1 MADESTSPQE
11 PATQP
16 PTGGKADRP
25 QQEEPSDV
33 KGIADVRARLE
44 GLERDLK
51 SQQTEAREKNRIA
64 IVVALIGAISG
75 ISRAIIGQY
84 RFIFPKP
91 ASYTLGAVGTEM
103 ASVKVKADTAHLFAT
118 VRGKASASLQS
129 RVGELHVLLTM
140 DQNQMCDG
148 YAYNPLDAPIQSG
161 SVSAGPILLPK
172 GREVEFAV
180 EGKNN
185 KGSAITAE
193 VSVEVAP
200 R

>member
-1 MADESTSPQE
+1 
-11 PATQP
+11 
-16 PTGGKADRP
+16 
-25 QQEEPSDV
+25 
-33 KGIADVRARLE
+33 
-44 GLERDLK
+44 
-51 SQQTEAREKNRIA
+51 
-64 IVVALIGAISG
+64 
-75 ISRAIIGQY
+75 
-84 RFIFPKP
+84 
-91 ASYTLGAVGTEM
+91 M